1 MALAAEDLV
10 VLRTA
15 ESISDSVWKLVV
27 SWEGFAR
34 DAVGR
39 QLVTAADSVGAN
51 LAQAFNCRQE
61 AEKLPF
67 LYAARGRLFETKYW
81 LNRAQARGLLQ
92 PAHVESY
99 VFALSQLARQLNG
112 LAAVPAKQAA
122 DRLRA
127 GQTMRETVADYWADG
142 ETAVLFSEAD
152 FEFLQTFLENEPPM
166 NTDEHRL

>member
-1 MALAAEDLV
+1 MALAAEDLA

-27 SWEGFAR
+27 GWEGFAR

-39 QLVTAADSVGAN
+39 PLVAAADSVGAN
-51 LAQAFNCRQE
+51 LAQACNCRQE
-61 AEKLPF
+61 AEKRPF

-112 LAAVPAKQAA
+112 LAAVPVKRASQGQVVREGAA
-122 DRLRA
+122 DY
-127 GQTMRETVADYWADG
+127 GADG
-142 ETAVLFSEAD
+142 GTAVLFSEAD
-152 FEFLQTFLENEPPM
+152 LEFLQTFTELDMNENSGGYHE
-166 NTDEHRL
+166 NL